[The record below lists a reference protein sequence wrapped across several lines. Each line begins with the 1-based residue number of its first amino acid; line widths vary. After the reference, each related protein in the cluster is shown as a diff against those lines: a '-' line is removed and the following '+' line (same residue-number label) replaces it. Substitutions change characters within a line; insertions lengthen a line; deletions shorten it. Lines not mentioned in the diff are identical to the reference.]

1 MTIIMNDNSKQHQES
16 LIFHPAN
23 IFLGFL
29 LAFLIGVTIVL
40 LGFENFDICIVA
52 GLLGLT
58 IMKFFEMGNKKL
70 LLFFFLLIGL
80 FLGGWRARVVLQ
92 NSQHWLEGHYKGI
105 GTVARFSES
114 KEEYQRVYLK
124 IKNLKQNKKGELVV
138 KQERIIFF
146 APLGVEYKYGEKYQL
161 DCELT
166 TPENKY
172 PKFNYRRFL
181 AGKKVYQ
188 ICHHPKIKKIDKTS
202 DEVTDSLL
210 IKIVVFLRNKKN
222 GIYRI
227 IHKFSLFTEQRIN
240 RFFPMP
246 ESGYLAGLLLGG
258 DNRLPREVA
267 ESFRRTGTTHTVAVS
282 GSNIT
287 ILATAL
293 MFVGINLMGL
303 WRKQAFYLVIAG
315 IVVFIIMIGAP
326 SSAVRA
332 AIMGVILL
340 YANQIGR
347 LASSLRIIVLT
358 AVIMVWQSPFILL
371 YDAGFQLS
379 FLATIGII
387 LIYGPLSEK
396 LKITN
401 DFLGIKSII
410 LVTLSAQL
418 GVLGVLL
425 YTFNSLSLMSLL
437 ANVLILPFISAI
449 MLGGILTVI
458 ASFFG
463 NIFGVILSLP
473 TEALLHFEIISI
485 DYLGKIPYA
494 IIEFDD
500 VSIWIAIGY
509 YILFGLGIWL
519 WKRREIESSKI
530 N

>member
-1 MTIIMNDNSKQHQES
+1 MTVDKDNKQHQES
-16 LIFHPAN
+16 FIFHPAN
-23 IFLGFL
+23 IFLVFL
-29 LAFLIGVTIVL
+29 VSFLIGITIVL
-40 LGFENFDICIVA
+40 LGFENFDIYIVA
-52 GLLGLT
+52 SFLGLT
-58 IMKFFEMGNKKL
+58 ILKFFEMENKKL
-70 LLFFFLLIGL
+70 VLFFFLLIGL
-80 FLGGWRARVVLQ
+80 FLGGWRARVALQ

-105 GTVARFSES
+105 GTVTRFPEP
-114 KEEYQRVYLK
+114 KEDYQRVYLK
-124 IKNLKQNKKGELVV
+124 IKNLQQNRKGELVI
-138 KQERIIFF
+138 KQEQIIFF
-146 APLGVEYKYGEKYQL
+146 APLGVEYKYGERYYI
-161 DCELT
+161 DCELKY
-166 TPENKY
+166 PENKY

-188 ICHHPKIKKIDKTS
+188 ICHHAKIKKINETNGNVTGNFLAKTN
-202 DEVTDSLL
+202 DLL
-210 IKIVVFLRNKKN
+210 ERGKN
-222 GIYRI
+222 NIYRLI
-227 IHKFSLFTEQRIN
+227 YKFSLFVERQIN
-240 RFFPMP
+240 KFFPMP

-258 DNRLPREVA
+258 DNRLPRGVA

-293 MFVGINLMGL
+293 MFLGINLLGL
-303 WRKQAFYLVIAG
+303 WRKQAFYLVIVG
-315 IVVFIIMIGAP
+315 IVVFVIMIGAP

-425 YTFNSLSLMSLL
+425 YIFNSLSLISLL
-437 ANVLILPFISAI
+437 ANALILPFISVI
-449 MLGGILTVI
+449 MFGGILTVI
-458 ASFFG
+458 ASLFG
-463 NIFGVILSLP
+463 NIFGVMLSLP
-473 TEALLHFEIISI
+473 TEALLHFEIVSI
-485 DYLGKIPYA
+485 DYLAKIPYA

-500 VSIWIAIGY
+500 VSIWIAVGY
-509 YILFGLGIWL
+509 YILFGLGIW
-519 WKRREIESSKI
+519 WWGRKENSG
-530 N
+530 

>member
-1 MTIIMNDNSKQHQES
+1 MNKDNKLTQEN
-16 LIFHPAN
+16 LVFHPAN

-29 LAFLIGVTIVL
+29 LAFLIGVSIIFIGLKNIDVYIGFGFLVIVVL
-40 LGFENFDICIVA
+40 
-52 GLLGLT
+52 
-58 IMKFFEMGNKKL
+58 KFFGIKDKTL
-70 LLFFFLLIGL
+70 LLIFFLLAGL
-80 FLGGWRARVVLQ
+80 FLGVWRTDIALK
-92 NSQHWLEGHYKGI
+92 NSQHWAEGHYSGAGK
-105 GTVARFSES
+105 VVKFSES
-114 KEEYQRVYLK
+114 KEDYQRVYLE
-124 IKNLKQNKKGELVV
+124 IKNLQYGNDHSPIVKK
-138 KQERIIFF
+138 ERIIFF
-146 APLGVEYKYGEKYQL
+146 APLGIKYDYGQRYKIICDLKN
-161 DCELT
+161 
-166 TPENKY
+166 PKNKY

-181 AGKKVYQ
+181 ASKKVYQ
-188 ICHHPKIKKIDKTS
+188 VCHHPRVEKINKTDNNATGTFS
-202 DEVTDSLL
+202 IRIINFLDSQ
-210 IKIVVFLRNKKN
+210 KN
-222 GIYRI
+222 NIYRA
-227 IHKFSLFTEQRIN
+227 IHSFSLFMEQRIN

-258 DNRLPREVA
+258 DNRLPQGIA
-267 ESFRRTGTTHTVAVS
+267 EDFRRTGTTHTVAVS

-287 ILATAL
+287 ILATVL
-293 MFVGINLMGL
+293 MFLGITFLGL
-303 WRKQAFYLVIAG
+303 WRRHSFYLVVAG
-315 IVVFIIMIGAP
+315 IVLFIIMIGAP
-326 SSAVRA
+326 ASAVRA

-340 YANQIGR
+340 YTNQIGR

-425 YTFNSLSLMSLL
+425 YTFNSLSLISLL